1 VTLISKPNPDESRE
15 AEGGGQSVAELDAKH
30 KEIWQDIRAGF
41 GARKHFARELDWM
54 TSSPSMSQAGAPTQA
69 EADEVVRQEM
79 QLLECV
85 RSHAAEHLRGQQLT
99 ITQAMLNGEG
109 TGWFFETSDG
119 MGHRWELQVSYD
131 TALQVAGQDES
142 RAVAALIDAV
152 VTRAIEARR
161 LFFERVQAV
170 TVGRMQ

>member
-1 VTLISKPNPDESRE
+1 VTLITKPNPDDKIE

-30 KEIWQDIRAGF
+30 KEIWEDIRGGF
-41 GARKHFARELDWM
+41 GAQKHFARELDWM

-69 EADEVVRQEM
+69 EADDAVRLELL
-79 QLLECV
+79 LLECV
-85 RSHAAEHLRGQQLT
+85 RSHAAEHLRSQQLLLT
-99 ITQAMLNGEG
+99 KAMLNGEG
-109 TGWFFETSDG
+109 TGWYFEVSDG

-131 TALQVAGQDES
+131 SALEIAGQDES
-142 RAVAALIDAV
+142 RAVAALIDCV

-170 TVGRMQ
+170 TVGRN